1 MLKRI
6 DRYTF
11 REAWSEDDQ
20 SFIAHCQEFPSL
32 ATHGQTAEEVL
43 FQIKTVLDSILDEMT
58 EGVEHIPE
66 PTCPNRIESSR
77 NS

>member
-20 SFIAHCQEFPSL
+20 SFIAHCPEFPSL
-32 ATHGQTAEEVL
+32 ATHGQTAEEALV
-43 FQIKTVLDSILDEMT
+43 QIKTLLDSILDEMSD
-58 EGVEHIPE
+58 GVEQIPE
-66 PTCPNRIESSR
+66 PTCPNRIESFG